1 MCLALTPAQR
11 RGPSGERETA
21 LDGVP
26 NSSSQFLCENRKLC
40 YLWLGVGN
48 ENAPCEAA
56 YGEEKDE
63 EKIFIWNR
71 RNALISHDSG
81 E

>member
-1 MCLALTPAQR
+1 VLPMA
-11 RGPSGERETA
+11 
-21 LDGVP
+21 
-26 NSSSQFLCENRKLC
+26 
-40 YLWLGVGN
+40 GVGN

-71 RNALISHDSG
+71 RNALISHESD
-81 E
+81 EQN